1 MWYCR
6 PVKERSPRGTP
17 HTPRAWDTGLL
28 LPSGQPLAECHPI
41 SPLVSGRTIYSPSGR
56 VVNGEDAVPYSW
68 PWQVSLQYERNGAYH
83 HTCGG
88 SLVAPNWVLTAGH
101 CISSSLTY
109 QVVLGEYDRSVKEG
123 PEQVIPINKGD
134 LFVHPK
140 WNSNCVACGND
151 LALIKLSR
159 SARLGGA
166 VQVASLPPA
175 DSILPHEEP
184 CYITG
189 WGRLYTDG
197 PLPDKLQVALLPVV
211 DYAHCSKL
219 TWWGFNVRKTMVCAG
234 GGEQSGCNGDS
245 GGPLNCP
252 TKEGTWQVHG
262 VTSFV
267 SGLGCNTLQKPTVF
281 TRVSAF
287 TDWIQQ
293 TIANN

>member
-1 MWYCR
+1 MLR
-6 PVKERSPRGTP
+6 LLTS
-17 HTPRAWDTGLL
+17 LL
-28 LPSGQPLAECHPI
+28 LVALA
-41 SPLVSGRTIYSPSGR
+41 SGRTIYSPSGR

-88 SLVAPNWVLTAGH
+88 SLIAPNWVLTAGH

-151 LALIKLSR
+151 IALIKLSR
-159 SARLGGA
+159 SAQLGNA

-175 DSILPHEEP
+175 GDILPNGEP
-184 CYITG
+184 CYISG
-189 WGRLYTDG
+189 WGRLYTNG
-197 PLPDKLQVALLPVV
+197 PLPNKLQQALMPMV
-211 DYAHCSKL
+211 DYKHCSQKD
-219 TWWGFNVRKTMVCAG
+219 WWGSTVKATMVCAG
-234 GGEQSGCNGDS
+234 GDLQSGCNGDS

-252 TKEGTWQVHG
+252 TNAGIWQVHG
-262 VTSFV
+262 VASFV
-267 SGLGCNTLQKPTVF
+267 SSLGCNTLQKPTVF

-287 TDWIQQ
+287 TDWIKQ